1 MDIIVKNYQSPNINE
16 KEILRYAGMK
26 ESTPEISKILKD
38 CLAEINGKLNYD
50 VCYLKTPITVSEDID
65 FKHFKVN
72 SSALKKNLSGYTSAV
87 VFVATVGIEIDRL
100 IKKYS
105 VTSPVKALLFQA
117 IGAERIESLCNA
129 FCEDLKCEY
138 KKVAPRFSAGYGDFS
153 LDYQDEIF
161 KVLNPKKHIG
171 VMLLESK
178 LMLPTKSVTAVVGI
192 I

>member
-1 MDIIVKNYQSPNINE
+1 MDIIVKTYQSPTLNE
-16 KEILRYAGMK
+16 KEILRYGGMK
-26 ESTPEISKILKD
+26 NSTPEIAKILND
-38 CLAEINGKLNYD
+38 CLAEIDGKLNYS
-50 VCYLKTPITVSEDID
+50 VCYLKTPITVNDDID
-65 FKHFKVN
+65 FKHFKVQ
-72 SSALKKNLSGYTSAV
+72 SKDLIKNLSGYNNAI

-105 VTSPVKALLFQA
+105 VISPVKALLFQA

-129 FCEDLKCEY
+129 FCEDLKGEY
-138 KKVAPRFSAGYGDFS
+138 TKVAPRFSCGYGDFS
-153 LDYQDEIF
+153 LDYQEEIF

-171 VMLLESK
+171 VSLLDSK

>member
-87 VFVATVGIEIDRL
+87 VFVATVGIENLAHFFKEGCAVLKLTVDGC
-100 IKKYS
+100 KAN
-105 VTSPVKALLFQA
+105 VGNFVKLLKLFHHQVANYVGGNFLLERVVKLLF
-117 IGAERIESLCNA
+117 
-129 FCEDLKCEY
+129 D
-138 KKVAPRFSAGYGDFS
+138 
-153 LDYQDEIF
+153 
-161 KVLNPKKHIG
+161 
-171 VMLLESK
+171 
-178 LMLPTKSVTAVVGI
+178 VVDNFVNLRH
-192 I
+192 